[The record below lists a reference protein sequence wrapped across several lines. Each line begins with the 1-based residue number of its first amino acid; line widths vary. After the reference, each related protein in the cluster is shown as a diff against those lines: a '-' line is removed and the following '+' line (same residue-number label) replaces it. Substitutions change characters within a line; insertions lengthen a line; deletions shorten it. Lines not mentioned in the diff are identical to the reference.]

1 MSHVEGL
8 ENIVANMQK
17 AVETE
22 TAKMNFRLDS
32 AGTLLYE
39 AVKKRT
45 GYTDHPQWM
54 LTHVYTPKSPYSK
67 RYDTDSG
74 PHDDDGITHIQSG
87 ILHRNIEKVTD
98 FGTTKSSVAVGVD
111 ANKVGDY
118 IKEVIEGAPKVRPR
132 PFLQRAFSE
141 SKDGIEAILKG
152 VIK

>member
-8 ENIVANMQK
+8 ENIIANLQK

-22 TAKMNFRLDS
+22 TAKMNNRLDN

-45 GYTDHPQWM
+45 GYTDHPQWQ
-54 LTHVYTPKSPYSK
+54 LTMMGSPYST
-67 RYDTDSG
+67 RYDTDTD
-74 PHDDDGITHIQSG
+74 PHGDDGITHIQTG

-111 ANKVGDY
+111 ENKTGDY
-118 IKEVIEGAPKVRPR
+118 IREVIEGKPKVRPR
-132 PFLQRAFSE
+132 PFLQRAFRE
-141 SKDGIEAILKG
+141 SKDDIATILMGGSK
-152 VIK
+152 